1 MAHLE
6 EYIDWLTHGLCRV
19 GRHADDALNRYL
31 IKSFVL
37 QKTRQ
42 AGCIVAFCACRVL
55 LWSQLQFM
63 RQRKPYLEHRALLH
77 HAIHADVAAVELHD
91 MLDNR
96 EAEPGAAQF
105 PGTALI
111 HAIEPLEDTRQAFLW
126 DAEACIL
133 HLNDRHAAR
142 SLRGDG
148 NASARAIIFD
158 GILDEVC
165 KDLNDPIW
173 VCSNGELWRELR
185 GKGDLPLLRHG
196 GKVLE
201 RLLCDL

>member
-1 MAHLE
+1 ME
-6 EYIDWLTHGLCRV
+6 PITV
-19 GRHADDALNRYL
+19 HAPTET
-31 IKSFVL
+31 VPG
-37 QKTRQ
+37 TP
-42 AGCIVAFCACRVL
+42 C
-55 LWSQLQFM
+55 
-63 RQRKPYLEHRALLH
+63 LLH

-142 SLRGDG
+142 SLRGNG

-158 GILDEVC
+158 GIWMRFV
-165 KDLNDPIW
+165 K
-173 VCSNGELWRELR
+173 S
-185 GKGDLPLLRHG
+185 
-196 GKVLE
+196 
-201 RLLCDL
+201 